1 MKICVVT
8 DDNAGFSKQEINELG
23 IYVVRM
29 PILIDEDTYFENISI
44 DEKTFYQKM
53 ADNADIKTSQPA
65 PGEIMELWDNLLKT
79 YDAIL
84 HIPMSSGLSEECNTA
99 KVLAQNYEGKV
110 FVVDN
115 HRISVTLKAAVRDA
129 LKLIKEGKDPE
140 YIREYL
146 TKDGLNS
153 TIYIMVDTLKYL
165 KKGGRVTPAA
175 ALIGGALHLKPVL
188 TLLGQKLDAFKKA
201 IGTKK
206 AKLIMIDAIKNDLAT
221 KFKDYK
227 KEDLIFS
234 MAYTYDFDEAIQ
246 FKKEFAEAIGID
258 EKQIDMNPLSLS
270 VATHIGPGALA
281 VTVSNHLK
289 WN

>member
-165 KKGGRVTPAA
+165 KKGGRITPAA

-289 WN
+289 WD